1 MDLKA
6 ELEAV
11 CRAFEKEGVRYILV
25 GGMAVTLHGIPRYT
39 EDIDFVFFASGGELE
54 KIKKALFELYKDEA
68 IFDLTEKDLDYSVI
82 RYGTPRGYAIDLMFR
97 IGDVADYET
106 LNEYTEEMNVN
117 GVNIKVLSKKGLVFL
132 KKGSL
137 RPQDQQDVRILKR
150 LLGEEN
156 ISD

>member
-1 MDLKA
+1 MDLNT
-6 ELEAV
+6 ELESV
-11 CRAFEKEGVRYILV
+11 CHAFEEEGIRYILV
-25 GGMAVTLHGIPRYT
+25 GGMAVALHGVPRYT
-39 EDIDFVFFASGGELE
+39 EDIDFIFFASGSELK
-54 KIKKALFELYKDEA
+54 KIKKALFELYKDET

-82 RYGTPRGYAIDLMFR
+82 RYGTPGGYAIDLMFR

-137 RPQDQQDVRILKR
+137 RPQDQQDVHILER
-150 LLGEEN
+150 LLEAEN
-156 ISD
+156 TSD